1 MNLLENYIRGY
12 LLKEQINSADHQLIE
27 KTMKELDRNLRS
39 MTPSMSLDTLSFD
52 SRIISNLK
60 DYRPLKDVG
69 ERKTEPE
76 SLDINFPQQSL
87 NKFNMK
93 NKPAI
98 FNIPG
103 LGFNP
108 LDKLKSEKPYYI
120 RKIQELID
128 VYEKADTDEWEPI
141 IKTLHDCLNLRYA
154 IKRTNLKV
162 LGAGLYRIVVT
173 IPGLDEIVVKIGLGD
188 KGRDD
193 CRKEIDFS
201 DGKGASRLEHQKNF
215 PTIYSRSDN
224 KSWYAIE
231 KAVFFSDKKFKGDK
245 DSDDNSGKNEI
256 KKDIEEQFSNTMFFL
271 EEILDKFK
279 LKEIDNFKD
288 NTKWKMFRKYLYTIF
303 KKDKSYQQE
312 HEKETSNLSARN
324 KKISVDLKITKNIF
338 KKKLEIFLNEIGFSL
353 SWNSSFT
360 DKDIDMKDVKN
371 KIISNHLNEK
381 SVNVMLNEIGSMFD
395 QAVVTN
401 IRDLHTGNMGFKKND
416 QDKWQL
422 IFTDIDSK

>member
-1 MNLLENYIRGY
+1 
-12 LLKEQINSADHQLIE
+12 
-27 KTMKELDRNLRS
+27 
-39 MTPSMSLDTLSFD
+39 
-52 SRIISNLK
+52 
-60 DYRPLKDVG
+60 
-69 ERKTEPE
+69 
-76 SLDINFPQQSL
+76 
-87 NKFNMK
+87 
-93 NKPAI
+93 
-98 FNIPG
+98 
-103 LGFNP
+103 
-108 LDKLKSEKPYYI
+108 
-120 RKIQELID
+120 
-128 VYEKADTDEWEPI
+128 
-141 IKTLHDCLNLRYA
+141 
-154 IKRTNLKV
+154 
-162 LGAGLYRIVVT
+162 
-173 IPGLDEIVVKIGLGD
+173 
-188 KGRDD
+188 
-193 CRKEIDFS
+193 
-201 DGKGASRLEHQKNF
+201 
-215 PTIYSRSDN
+215 
-224 KSWYAIE
+224 
-231 KAVFFSDKKFKGDK
+231 
-245 DSDDNSGKNEI
+245 EI